1 MESPAAGLA
10 PSSAPPRAAAEQTLC
25 FLVVDNDPVHRMVI
39 GKVGEKAGYAV
50 TTAATADDAAT
61 KLAHAKFDCISLDAK
76 LAGQHNLQVLRGVA
90 RSHGDVL
97 LIVVNSAAEC
107 VREEMID
114 SARDLRLTVVEL
126 PKPIDLATL
135 RTKLAGHAAIA
146 QA

>member
-10 PSSAPPRAAAEQTLC
+10 PSSAPPRGAAAHRLC
-25 FLVVDNDPVHRMVI
+25 FLVVDKDPLHRMVI

-61 KLAHAKFDCISLDAK
+61 KLAHSKFDCISLDAT
-76 LAGQHNLQVLRGVA
+76 LAGQHDSQVLRGIA
-90 RSHGDVL
+90 RSNGDVM

-107 VREEMID
+107 VREETID

-126 PKPIDLATL
+126 PRPVDLATL